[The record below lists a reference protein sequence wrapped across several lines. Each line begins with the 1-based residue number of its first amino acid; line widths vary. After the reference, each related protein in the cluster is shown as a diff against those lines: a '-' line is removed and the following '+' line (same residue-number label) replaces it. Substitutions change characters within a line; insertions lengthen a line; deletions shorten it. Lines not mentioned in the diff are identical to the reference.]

1 MSQGSATT
9 LVLLAKPSAEL
20 SMRDRL
26 SHLSFDEAC
35 RMLGPDGGRLLIQG
49 GRLELSSPD
58 DLRIDD
64 EQARIAWEPGRG
76 GVSSRIVFDPATR
89 GRLKAECSACTNA
102 CVHVAGLLSILLEH
116 KTDLGL
122 AAPPPEVGRPREE
135 DELVE
140 RAIEERAKRAK
151 TERMKIQAADPSR
164 PWTDYRVTSA
174 ISGKTYRVALRGE
187 TRGVS
192 YCACPDFRTNTL
204 GTCKHIMKVLART
217 TKAFPDRVRKKPYQ
231 RTRITVHLRYEDRV
245 SLAVA
250 VPQRLSAEAHAIV
263 DPLLVSPIEPAEL
276 VRRLSQLEAGGHPF
290 FVTPDA
296 EELIQRRLLA
306 ARLGTLVAEIRRAPD
321 KHPLRTTLLRQPLL
335 PFQLDGIA
343 FAAGAGRAILAD
355 EMGLGKT
362 IQGVGVA
369 ELLAREAEV
378 RRVLVVCPAS
388 LKSQW
393 RNEIQRFSGRSTEIV
408 SGPARGRASAY
419 VGDAFFTI
427 CNYEQVLKDILHIEK
442 TRWDLIILDEGQ
454 RIKNWEAKTSRVVK
468 GLGSR
473 FALVLSGT
481 PLENRLD
488 DLHSVVA
495 FVDPHQLGPSFRF
508 QHRHQRRD
516 EDGKLLGFKKLD
528 DLRERLRP
536 ILLRRTRESVRL
548 ELPPRT
554 VEIVRIPPTD
564 EQKALHDAHMQTVA
578 QIVRKPYLT
587 EMDLLRLRMALLMC
601 RMAADSTFLVDKQK
615 PGWSTKLERLGE
627 LFDGIAAEPDRKV
640 LVFSEWTTMLDL
652 IEPLL
657 AKRKLGFVRLDG
669 SVPQKKRQALVSQF
683 QSDEKIRLF
692 LTTNAGSTGLNLQT
706 ANTVINVDL
715 PWNPAVLEQRIAR
728 AHRMGQTQPV
738 CVFVL
743 VTEQTLEENL
753 LTTLSSK
760 RELAMAALDPDSRV
774 AEVDVRTQSDDI
786 KEKLEILLGA
796 RPEAPLDETVKE
808 TASLAVANDR
818 LATAGNTLVRAAL
831 DLLGEIVGERGGD
844 GAFKDELR
852 ATFDA
857 KIVADESGK
866 RRLSF
871 AMPSRDTLATIMRG
885 LAGLLLGGRET
896 GEPSRA
902 SSRVSSDAD
911 SGAIASN

>member
-1 MSQGSATT
+1 
-9 LVLLAKPSAEL
+9 
-20 SMRDRL
+20 MRDRL

-35 RMLGPDGGRLLIQG
+35 KMLGPDGGRLLIRG
-49 GRLELSSPD
+49 GRLELASLD

-64 EQARIAWEPGRG
+64 EEARIAWEPGPRG
-76 GVSSRIVFDPATR
+76 ISSRIVFDEGTR
-89 GRLKAECSACTNA
+89 GRLRAECSACESA
-102 CVHVAGLLSILLEH
+102 CVHVAGLLSILLEQ

-122 AAPPPEVGRPREE
+122 AAPPSEGARPREDE
-135 DELVE
+135 ELVQ
-140 RAIEERAKRAK
+140 RALEDRAKRAK

-164 PWTDYRVTSA
+164 PWTDYSVTSA
-174 ISGKTYRVALRGE
+174 TSGKSYRVALRGE
-187 TRGVS
+187 ARGVS
-192 YCACPDFRTNTL
+192 YCSCPDFKTNTL

-217 TKAFPDRVRKKPYQ
+217 IRAFPKPALGKPYQ
-231 RTRITVHLRYEDRV
+231 RTRITVHVRYEDEV

-250 VPQRLSAEAHAIV
+250 LPQRPSAEARAIV
-263 DPLLVSPIEPAEL
+263 APLLAGPIEPAEL
-276 VRRLSQLEAGGHPF
+276 VRRLQQLEAKGHSF

-296 EELIQRRLLA
+296 EELIQRRLLT
-306 ARLGTLVAEIRRAPD
+306 ARLGKRVAEIRRAPD
-321 KHPLRTTLLRQPLL
+321 THPLRTTLLRQPLL

-378 RRVLVVCPAS
+378 RKVLVVCPAS

-393 RNEIQRFSGRSTEIV
+393 RSEIQRFSGRSTEIV
-408 SGPARGRASAY
+408 AGPARDRASAY
-419 VGDAFFTI
+419 ASDAFFTI

-454 RIKNWEAKTSRVVK
+454 RIKNWEAKTTRVVK
-468 GLGSR
+468 GLVSR

-495 FVDPHQLGPSFRF
+495 FVDPHRLGPSFRF
-508 QHRHQRRD
+508 LHRHQRRD
-516 EDGKLLGFKKLD
+516 EDGKLLGFKQLD

-548 ELPPRT
+548 QLPPRT
-554 VEIVRIPPTD
+554 VEIVRIPPTA
-564 EQKALHDAHMQTVA
+564 EQKDLHDAHMQTVA

-601 RMAADSTFLVDKQK
+601 RMTADSTFLVDKQA

-640 LVFSEWTTMLDL
+640 IVFSEWTTMLDL
-652 IEPLL
+652 IERQLK
-657 AKRKLGFVRLDG
+657 KRKLGFVRLDG

-683 QSDEKIRLF
+683 QTDEKVRLF
-692 LTTNAGSTGLNLQT
+692 LTTNAGSTGLNLQA

-738 CVFVL
+738 SVFVL

-760 RELAMAALDPDSRV
+760 RDLAMAALDPESRV
-774 AEVDVRTQSDDI
+774 AEVDVRTQSEDL
-786 KEKLEILLGA
+786 KAKLEILLGA
-796 RPEAPLDETVKE
+796 KPDAPVDETVKQA
-808 TASLAVANDR
+808 ASLAAANDR
-818 LATAGNTLVRAAL
+818 LAVAGSTLLRAAF
-831 DLLGEIVGERGGD
+831 DLVGEIVGGHKGESIR
-844 GAFKDELR
+844 DELR

-857 KIVADESGK
+857 KIVADESGR
-866 RRLSF
+866 RRLSV
-871 AMPSRDTLATIMRG
+871 AMPSRDAVTALVQG
-885 LAGLLLGGRET
+885 LFGLLVGGQDREPQRT
-896 GEPSRA
+896 RSG
-902 SSRVSSDAD
+902 RVTSDAD
-911 SGAIASN
+911 TGAIASN

>member
-1 MSQGSATT
+1 MSQVSASKVV
-9 LVLLAKPSAEL
+9 VLSKPSQAL

-35 RMLGPDGGRLLIQG
+35 RMLGADGGRLLIRG

-64 EQARIAWEPGRG
+64 QQARIAWEPGRG
-76 GVSSRIVFDPATR
+76 GISSRIFFDPGTR
-89 GRLKAECSACTNA
+89 GRLKAECSVCTSA
-102 CVHVAGLLSILLEH
+102 CVHVAGLLSILLEQ
-116 KTDLGL
+116 KSDLGL
-122 AAPPPEVGRPREE
+122 AAPPPENARPREE

-140 RAIEERAKRAK
+140 RALEERAKRAK
-151 TERMKIQAADPSR
+151 TERMKIQSADPSR
-164 PWTDYRVTSA
+164 PWTDYMVTSA
-174 ISGKTYRVALRGE
+174 ISGKTHRVALRGE
-187 TRGVS
+187 TPGVS

-250 VPQRLSAEAHAIV
+250 VPQRLPAEADAIV
-263 DPLLVSPIEPAEL
+263 APLLSNPVVPADL
-276 VRRLSQLEAGGHPF
+276 VRRLNQLEVGGHAF

-296 EELIQRRLLA
+296 EELIQRQLLA
-306 ARLGTLVAEIRRAPD
+306 ARLGKLVAEIRRAPD
-321 KHPLRTTLLRQPLL
+321 KHPLRSTLLNQPLL

-378 RRVLVVCPAS
+378 RKVLVVCPAS

-408 SGPARGRASAY
+408 AGPARGRASAY
-419 VGDAFFTI
+419 AGDAFFTI

-468 GLGSR
+468 GLVSR
-473 FALVLSGT
+473 FALVLTGT

-488 DLHSVVA
+488 DLHSVAA
-495 FVDPHQLGPSFRF
+495 FIDPHQLGPSFRF
-508 QHRHQRRD
+508 LHRHQRRD

-554 VEIVRIPPTD
+554 VEIVRIPPTG
-564 EQKALHDAHMQTVA
+564 EQKELHDAHMQTVA
-578 QIVRKPYLT
+578 QIVRKRYLT

-657 AKRKLGFVRLDG
+657 EKRKLGFVRLDG

-692 LTTNAGSTGLNLQT
+692 LTTNAGSTGLNLQA

-738 CVFVL
+738 HVYVL

-796 RPEAPLDETVKE
+796 KPEAPVDETVKV
-808 TASLAVANDR
+808 TASLAVANER
-818 LATAGNTLVRAAL
+818 LATAGSALVRAAF
-831 DLLGEIVGERGGD
+831 DILGEIVGRREGD
-844 GAFKDELR
+844 EAIRDELR

-857 KIVADESGK
+857 KIVADESGE

-871 AMPSRDTLATIMRG
+871 AMPSRDTLAAVMRG
-885 LAGLLLGGRET
+885 LVGLLDGGRDKEA
-896 GEPSRA
+896 PRLA
-902 SSRVSSDAD
+902 STRVSSDAS
-911 SGAIASN
+911 SGAIAAN